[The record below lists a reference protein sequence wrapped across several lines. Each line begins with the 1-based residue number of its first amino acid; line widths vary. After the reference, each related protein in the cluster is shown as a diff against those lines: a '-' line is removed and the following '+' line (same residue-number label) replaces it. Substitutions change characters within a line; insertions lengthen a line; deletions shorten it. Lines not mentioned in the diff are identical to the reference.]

1 MGVKGRRVALIE
13 ELSNTV
19 ISFQKVDPKCQ
30 SRQLTI
36 IAEAQNAIEN
46 AKSLIAETI
55 ERNISP
61 NRKLAQEAVNEC
73 LKQISVKAITTY
85 KSPQNQLEGEEI
97 KSSSETTLSN
107 KKSKYVYDRDA
118 MMEIRKMVQNSPSIL
133 AEASQQL
140 LNKDLDI
147 LCL

>member
-61 NRKLAQEAVNEC
+61 NRKAFKHEEDKIISIPPGDKKNKMINKEQFKIIRENEGS
-73 LKQISVKAITTY
+73 LKIA
-85 KSPQNQLEGEEI
+85 
-97 KSSSETTLSN
+97 SN
-107 KKSKYVYDRDA
+107 DA
-118 MMEIRKMVQNSPSIL
+118 
-133 AEASQQL
+133 AL
-140 LNKDLDI
+140 LNV
-147 LCL
+147 CLIIYVTYFLN

>member
-1 MGVKGRRVALIE
+1 MAHHVFKHEEDRTISIPPGDKKNKMIIKEQFKVIRENEGSLKIASNDAAL
-13 ELSNTV
+13 LN
-19 ISFQKVDPKCQ
+19 
-30 SRQLTI
+30 
-36 IAEAQNAIEN
+36 
-46 AKSLIAETI
+46 
-55 ERNISP
+55 
-61 NRKLAQEAVNEC
+61 LAQEAVNEC

-85 KSPQNQLEGEEI
+85 KSPQKLEGEEI